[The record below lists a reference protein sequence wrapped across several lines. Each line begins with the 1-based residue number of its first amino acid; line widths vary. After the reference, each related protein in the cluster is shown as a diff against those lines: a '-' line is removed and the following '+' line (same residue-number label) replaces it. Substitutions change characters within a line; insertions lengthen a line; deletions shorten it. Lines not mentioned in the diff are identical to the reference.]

1 MSRRS
6 LRPQLNQIRGWVRQ
20 GRTDAW
26 IAHQLEVTV
35 QQIQSFKR
43 ENELEADGDTA
54 GEPFEEV
61 DLRAEDDAA
70 IAAELEAEAA
80 RRAEEEA
87 KLAEEAAK
95 RAAEEDAEPD
105 AGRRRR
111 EARAPQARPPQ
122 RRRTRRRDDATGSF
136 EGTFDHGEEGYGL
149 WLDPA
154 VEDNPTYAEHW
165 AGHRPV
171 EVTIEEDQIVIRRA
185 SGGDER
191 LSSRACAH
199 TAGRCSSAP
208 PAGPSRSRTARPTSR
223 PRIRRSGTSTCC
235 VVDDASGLSA
245 EVLLAEAERL
255 QAPAGPAPPQD
266 RGPQRAATRSSRA
279 SRRRAGAPERRG
291 RDAAA
296 PRRRPARRGAR
307 RRCARSSSR
316 PCAA

>member
-54 GEPFEEV
+54 GEPIEEV

-95 RAAEEDAEPD
+95 RAADEDAEPD
-105 AGRRRR
+105 ADDADAKPAPRKR
-111 EARAPQARPPQ
+111 ARKTTRS
-122 RRRTRRRDDATGSF
+122 RRRDDGPGSF

-185 SGGDER
+185 SGGD
-191 LSSRACAH
+191 S
-199 TAGRCSSAP
+199 
-208 PAGPSRSRTARPTSR
+208 
-223 PRIRRSGTSTCC
+223 
-235 VVDDASGLSA
+235 D
-245 EVLLAEAERL
+245 
-255 QAPAGPAPPQD
+255 
-266 RGPQRAATRSSRA
+266 
-279 SRRRAGAPERRG
+279 
-291 RDAAA
+291 
-296 PRRRPARRGAR
+296 
-307 RRCARSSSR
+307 
-316 PCAA
+316 